1 MDRFLPPPAPGV
13 PPAPPPTRRR
23 GVSAARLVGVVLVAT
38 VALVAGVLGVVIG
51 VRVADDGTA
60 RRVLGPSDQPV
71 AVGVGAAGS
80 DGSIDVKRVVEI
92 IGPSVVTV
100 LADVDD
106 GTRAGS
112 AIGTGIIITADGEI
126 LTNAHVVEDAQAVR
140 VLFAG
145 ETEPVPA
152 EVLAADPGNDLALLR
167 VDGRDLPVARFADPE
182 SIAVGDEVVAVGF
195 ALDLDGAPSVTRG
208 IISAVNRTLLSDD
221 GALDGLIQTDAAIS
235 SGNSGGP
242 LVNARGEV
250 VGINTAVIQSSFN
263 VAAQNVS
270 FAISA
275 GEALPVIEVL
285 REMASGAVRQQG
297 YLGVGLGDRTDGG
310 LGALVTEVADGSPAD
325 EAGLQVGDIVMMVD
339 GAQIDGQGALVAAIR
354 DRSPGD
360 TVVIVVRRGAQELE
374 LSATLVARPAG

>member
-1 MDRFLPPPAPGV
+1 VL
-13 PPAPPPTRRR
+13 
-23 GVSAARLVGVVLVAT
+23 LVAA
-38 VALVAGVLGVVIG
+38 VALVAGLLGAVIG
-51 VRVADDGTA
+51 VRLADEETTP
-60 RRVLGPSDQPV
+60 RVLGPSDQTV
-71 AVGVGAAGS
+71 AVGVGASTG
-80 DGSIDVKRVVEI
+80 GGPIDVKRVVDI

-106 GTRAGS
+106 GTQSGS
-112 AIGTGIIITADGEI
+112 AIGTGIIITSDGEI
-126 LTNAHVVEDAQAVR
+126 LTNAHVVDEAQEVR

-167 VDGRDLPVARFADPE
+167 VDGGDLPVARFADPD

-195 ALDLDGAPSVTRG
+195 ALDLDGDPSVTRG
-208 IISAVNRTLLSDD
+208 IVSAVNRTLLSDD
-221 GALDGLIQTDAAIS
+221 GALDGLLQTDAAIS

-250 VGINTAVIQSSFN
+250 VGINTAVIQSSFD

-275 GEALPVIEVL
+275 GEALPVIDML
-285 REMASGAVRQQG
+285 REMASGAVRQEG

-310 LGALVTEVADGSPAD
+310 LGAVVMEVADGSPA
-325 EAGLQVGDIVMMVD
+325 ERAGLRVGDIVMMVD
-339 GAQIDGQGALVAAIR
+339 GAQIDGQGALIAAIR
-354 DRSPGD
+354 DRSPDD
-360 TVVIVVRRGAQELE
+360 TVVIVVRRGTQQLE
-374 LSATLVARPAG
+374 LSATLDARPAG

>member
-1 MDRFLPPPAPGV
+1 MLGI
-13 PPAPPPTRRR
+13 
-23 GVSAARLVGVVLVAT
+23 GLVTA
-38 VALVAGVLGVVIG
+38 VALVAGVLGALIG
-51 VRVADDGTA
+51 VRLAEDESP
-60 RRVLGPSDQPV
+60 RRVLGPSGESVAIGVDAPV
-71 AVGVGAAGS
+71 VGGP
-80 DGSIDVKRVVEI
+80 IDVKRVVDI

-100 LADVDD
+100 LADV
-106 GTRAGS
+106 GGSGQAGS
-112 AIGTGIIITADGEI
+112 SIGTGIIITSDGEI
-126 LTNAHVVEDAQAVR
+126 LTNAHVIDDAVEVR

-145 ETEPVPA
+145 ETEPVDA

-167 VDGRDLPVARFADPE
+167 VDGRDLPAATFADPE

-195 ALDLDGAPSVTRG
+195 ALDLDGDPSVTRG

-250 VGINTAVIQSSFN
+250 VGINTAVIQSSYN

-275 GEALPVIEVL
+275 GEALPVIDML
-285 REMASGAVRQQG
+285 REMAGGAIRQEG
-297 YLGVGLGDRTDGG
+297 YLGVGLGDRRDGG
-310 LGALVTEVADGSPAD
+310 QGAVVTQVADGSPAAQ
-325 EAGLQVGDIVMMVD
+325 AGLLEGDIVMMVD
-339 GAQIDGQGALVAAIR
+339 GAAIDGQAALIAAIR

-360 TVVIVVRRGAQELE
+360 TVEILVRRDGRQLE
-374 LSATLVARPAG
+374 LSATLVARPEG